1 MKKTLR
7 KMTAVAL
14 ITIIIYCIL
23 DINAKT
29 INAVEKNE
37 SVKFTTI
44 QKNKYE
50 NLKSSIKRSEYNNLM
65 AGNGNLESTYNIS
78 NNNELKVKNQKNL
91 GSCWSF
97 CIYKYD

>member
-50 NLKSSIKRSEYNNLM
+50 NL
-65 AGNGNLESTYNIS
+65 
-78 NNNELKVKNQKNL
+78 
-91 GSCWSF
+91 
-97 CIYKYD
+97 